1 MAVNDPVVSRR
12 QLTPSARGT
21 TENRESKSKDPLIS
35 SLSTPNKAL
44 AFRGSFGTDIAIGIA
59 QGGLGSVKDWS
70 DRFIKKKKLG
80 NTWNR
85 HTVDPR
91 VAALCH
97 GTISQDAFVAVIVN
111 APQRWII
118 PRLGSEE
125 LGTVRLRRPLEME
138 PNLRRVFRE
147 GARDARM
154 A

>member
-1 MAVNDPVVSRR
+1 MILSFHAVKI
-12 QLTPSARGT
+12 TPSARET
-21 TENRESKSKDPLIS
+21 TENRESKNKDPLIS
-35 SLSTPNKAL
+35 SLPTPNKAL
-44 AFRGSFGTDIAIGIA
+44 AFRGTFGTDVAIGIA
-59 QGGLGSVKDWS
+59 QDRLGSVKDWS
-70 DRFIKKKKLG
+70 DRYIKKKKLG

-97 GTISQDAFVAVIVN
+97 GTISQDTFVAVIVN
-111 APQRWII
+111 ALQRWII
-118 PRLGSEE
+118 PRLWSEE
-125 LGTVRLRRPLEME
+125 LGTVRLRRSPEME